1 MSRSSRLFAIAAIAC
16 AAAAGAFAS
25 VAVTSRDYVVSAV
38 HRAWSFVL
46 DGFRVDAVVQ
56 PASPNQREPSVA
68 LVAAKAFILRLVK
81 RDRPRVTPM
90 WRMCPST

>member
-25 VAVTSRDYVVSAV
+25 AAVASRDYVVAAV
-38 HRAWSFVL
+38 HRAWDFVVEGL
-46 DGFRVDAVVQ
+46 RVTPAVQ
-56 PASPNQREPSVA
+56 PVSPSQREPSVA

-81 RDRPRVTPM
+81 RERPRVTPM
-90 WRMCPST
+90 WRMCPSI